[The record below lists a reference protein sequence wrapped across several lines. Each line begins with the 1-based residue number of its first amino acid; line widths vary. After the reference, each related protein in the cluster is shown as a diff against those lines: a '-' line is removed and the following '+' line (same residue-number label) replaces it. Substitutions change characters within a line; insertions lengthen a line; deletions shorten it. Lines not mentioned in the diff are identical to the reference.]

1 MKVITLLA
9 LGLLVPQLAV
19 ARVYMCV
26 DDVTGEASFTDKAC
40 ASDGSREEVKV
51 DATNLNSGAN
61 YGSSKGKDKSW
72 TSEHDNRKSGVDLSA
87 ERLRL
92 YENKASASAD

>member
-26 DDVTGEASFTDKAC
+26 DGETGEASFTDKAC

-51 DATNLNSGAN
+51 DATNLKSGSN
-61 YGSSKGKDKSW
+61 HGSSRGKGKSW
-72 TSEHDNRKSGVDLSA
+72 TSEHDNRKSGADLNA
-87 ERLRL
+87 ERRRL
-92 YENKASASAD
+92 YENKASASLD